1 MKLQDSGS
9 KATYK
14 VTGASA
20 GKYTVEY
27 VKPASKTVKTA
38 TVPNSI
44 KAGGIT
50 YKVTSIAPNAFKNNK
65 KLTKVTIGKYI
76 TAIGTKAFYGC
87 KKLKSITIKT
97 TKLTSAKVGSK
108 AFKGT
113 HKKAVLKVP
122 KSKLK
127 SYKKFLGKKGVAKT
141 AKIKK

>member
-1 MKLQDSGS
+1 M
-9 KATYK
+9 
-14 VTGASA
+14 
-20 GKYTVEY
+20 
-27 VKPASKTVKTA
+27 
-38 TVPNSI
+38 
-44 KAGGIT
+44 
-50 YKVTSIAPNAFKNNK
+50 
-65 KLTKVTIGKYI
+65 TIGKYI

>member
-1 MKLQDSGS
+1 MQDSGS

-27 VKPASKTVKTA
+27 VKSVSKTVKTA
-38 TVPNSI
+38 TVPNTI